1 MGNLFEYES
10 QAKPKGQDS
19 QPKPGQPPTMP
30 GMGTQNP
37 QFNPYPSGS
46 QTLGQ
51 PMFPWLMR
59 WTGGFANPMSQYENQ
74 ALNNMSN
81 FAGSGFGLGGAQ
93 NYLTDVMGGAW
104 LDPNNK
110 YFNQIQDAGSQ
121 LLKGQ
126 QYDTLKRL
134 GSSAAAGG
142 NGLSGARLA
151 AEGRY
156 LSDSNQAF
164 DQMMAQLRANQYAA
178 ERGYMQQAP
187 NQLNDISRTQLGG
200 LNQLMDMGAIPRQIQ
215 DAETRGQYNDWIRQ
229 IGALRDEYRYPDQLA
244 TAFLGTNK
252 YPGYQDPKYGNSTAD
267 QLLPLLAMLFGG
279 GGKGG
284 NGLVSF
290 GGGNTGGVGSGNTG
304 STSLLSVGNS
314 SGLLNQLWKLVFPD
328 QPVPQEFS
336 NPTPESDPW
345 GGSADPFGGWGDMS
359 GSNDLTYD
367 PGIYDWQDP
376 WANSQSGG

>member
-1 MGNLFEYES
+1 MPTNNN
-10 QAKPKGQDS
+10 QDKLP
-19 QPKPGQPPTMP
+19 QLPGTGQPNT
-30 GMGTQNP
+30 GGV
-37 QFNPYPSGS
+37 NPYPSGS

-51 PMFPWLMR
+51 PMYPWLMR
-59 WTGGFANPMSQYENQ
+59 WTGGHQAPMSDYENQ
-74 ALNNMSN
+74 ALGDMSN
-81 FAGSGFGLGGAQ
+81 YAKYGFGLGGAQ
-93 NYLTDVMGGAW
+93 DYLNREMGGQW
-104 LDPNNK
+104 LFPNNP
-110 YFNQIQDAGSQ
+110 YFDQIETAGSN

-126 QYDTLKRL
+126 QYDTLKRI

-164 DQMMAQLRANQYAA
+164 NQMMAELRANQYAR
-178 ERGYMQQAP
+178 ERGYMHEDP
-187 NQLNDISRTQLGG
+187 
-200 LNQLMDMGAIPRQIQ
+200 NQLMDLSRTEMSGLGQLMNMGAVPRNIQ
-215 DAETRGQYNDWIRQ
+215 TQEMQGQYQDWLRQ

-284 NGLVSF
+284 GNGLVSF
-290 GGGNTGGVGSGNTG
+290 GNGGSGGVGSGNNG

-314 SGLLNQLWKLVFPD
+314 SGLLNQAALWIANLLGIT
-328 QPVPQEFS
+328 PQEANQMLS
-336 NPTPESDPW
+336 NPSPEQDPW
-345 GGSADPFGGWGDMS
+345 GGSSDPFGDWPDSGGGGGGDPFA
-359 GSNDLTYD
+359 YD
-367 PGIYDWQDP
+367 PGQYGWQDP
-376 WANSQSGG
+376 WAEYDSNNVGG